1 MKMLDIKNIITERK
15 NAFNRL
21 ISRSTLSRKAS
32 LNLKLDQVIQ
42 TETQGEKKKMRK
54 TERNIEEL

>member
-54 TERNIEEL
+54 TECNIQEL